1 MHLTTF
7 ILTSGTLK
15 PPLRRGLRQSNINL
29 ECPYIL
35 TLLRSR
41 SMLYKK
47 CCASRTDDAW
57 NAYKVKRNK
66 CTASI
71 RLAKRIYLLDSARH
85 KPLMFWRQVKSCTGL
100 GKTKRS
106 LLPWPCSTPV
116 ISKSSANA
124 LNEHFIASVR
134 SAIPSSNNSFESK
147 CSINN
152 TPNDVSYDK
161 FSFREIT
168 VSDIASV
175 INNIA
180 ASGSPGT
187 DGISPHMLKFSLGSI
202 SSVLVSLFNRSIKLT
217 AFSASWKIGFI
228 TPIHKRG
235 TIFDMNNY
243 RPISILPIISRIFE
257 RILSAQL
264 RNYIEDKCLLSPQQH
279 GFRLGRSCQTALI
292 SLTNRLFQNRNDG
305 YFSAV
310 AALDNSKAFDC
321 LNHDILIN
329 SLRSCNLSLSCLS
342 WFKSYL
348 SGQVVCSAYD
358 TTKCSP
364 TPYLSPLE
372 CRSVFGPQLF
382 NIYINSVLN
391 RLPAEC
397 CVAYADDVTIIA
409 TGKSM
414 AEVAEHL
421 QSLLDLVSC

>member
-1 MHLTTF
+1 MSINYRFFRRIDAELFSSDMRTQPWCVLDAFDDTDDMTDAF
-7 ILTSGTLK
+7 NNFYLDIWDTQAPLK
-15 PPLRRGLRQSNINL
+15 KRPAPKQHQ
-29 ECPYIL
+29 PWMTMDIL

-41 SMLYKK
+41 SRLYKK

-134 SAIPSSNNSFESK
+134 SAIPSSNNSSESK

-202 SSVLVSLFNRSIKLT
+202 SSVLVSLGLSN
-217 AFSASWKIGFI
+217 W
-228 TPIHKRG
+228 
-235 TIFDMNNY
+235 
-243 RPISILPIISRIFE
+243 LPF
-257 RILSAQL
+257 QL
-264 RNYIEDKCLLSPQQH
+264 R
-279 GFRLGRSCQTALI
+279 GRS
-292 SLTNRLFQNRNDG
+292 
-305 YFSAV
+305 
-310 AALDNSKAFDC
+310 
-321 LNHDILIN
+321 
-329 SLRSCNLSLSCLS
+329 
-342 WFKSYL
+342 
-348 SGQVVCSAYD
+348 
-358 TTKCSP
+358 
-364 TPYLSPLE
+364 
-372 CRSVFGPQLF
+372 
-382 NIYINSVLN
+382 
-391 RLPAEC
+391 
-397 CVAYADDVTIIA
+397 
-409 TGKSM
+409 
-414 AEVAEHL
+414 
-421 QSLLDLVSC
+421 DL